1 MIYRFLNF
9 RSCGVLIW
17 PFSTIGGC
25 LCLVFV
31 FMVYYSIYLLITVCF
46 TYHSFIFWVRYDM
59 LVIFLHAVS
68 CSLYSLTVYW
78 NGLYIQDSLSIFL
91 SLSFG
96 ATISLCDAWVFACDF
111 LCLFDA
117 QDFFYNLYSA
127 WMSEW
132 WWLTFQT
139 FHLGLLYF
147 FFFLLHLLLV
157 GDKYMN
163 LSYQEECINYPV
175 LSFCLLASIWYLVFV
190 FTFPVSLILL
200 VLPHFLAVIKKCRV
214 WLLVYVRYLVFVQL
228 EFHWDLTIDHL
239 EIHTRVYVSN
249 IRRG

>member
-147 FFFLLHLLLV
+147 FFFFFCTYCWLGTNIWTSLTRRSVSIIQYLAFVCLQVYGILSLSLPFLSLLSCLSCLIFLLLLRSAEY
-157 GDKYMN
+157 DYLCMWD
-163 LSYQEECINYPV
+163 
-175 LSFCLLASIWYLVFV
+175 IWYLYNWNF
-190 FTFPVSLILL
+190 IG
-200 VLPHFLAVIKKCRV
+200 I
-214 WLLVYVRYLVFVQL
+214 
-228 EFHWDLTIDHL
+228 
-239 EIHTRVYVSN
+239 
-249 IRRG
+249 